1 MLEKNKKMC
10 YNNRTS
16 KRLWAFCAL
25 FPKAWELCDFRF
37 KINSGVELRKGNG
50 GFQVKKFSYIATD
63 AGGKSFRGQEM
74 AEDFKDLQTKLRER
88 NLYVTSYRD
97 LGMNSIEVKYK
108 FKTKEVSFIA
118 RQLASMTSAG
128 LSLVR
133 ALFILQDQQENKRAK
148 AVLLEIYEEVQKGT
162 SFSDVLKMKPG
173 VFPEMFV
180 SLVAAGEASGTLDQ
194 MLTRLSD
201 HFANAN
207 KTANKAKSA
216 MVYPMVLLVLLL
228 AVIILL
234 FTKVLPMFS
243 DLGNPEDY
251 SVLTKALL
259 AFSDSLINQ
268 WYVYIIVIVG
278 IVVLFFILLRTPATR
293 LKMDELLLKL
303 PKVGKL
309 VSTMYTGRFARNMAD
324 LYGAGL
330 QMGECFEKSI
340 AAVNNTYVQKRF
352 EEVVSD
358 IKLGE
363 SMSKSIEKTGI
374 FEGMFTSI
382 IYVGEESGT
391 LDTILNKAADYYD
404 EEADAAVTKLVS
416 LMEPL
421 MIIIMGIAIGLFL
434 AGMFPLLYGGMLS
447 AGKT

>member
-1 MLEKNKKMC
+1 M
-10 YNNRTS
+10 
-16 KRLWAFCAL
+16 FCAL
-25 FPKAWELCDFRF
+25 FHAGITAAAIK
-37 KINSGVELRKGNG
+37 NSGAKLRTGNG

-63 AGGKSFRGQEM
+63 AGGKTFRGQEM
-74 AEDFKDLQTKLRER
+74 AEDFKDLQSKLRER

-97 LGMNSIEVKYK
+97 LGMNNIEVKYK

-133 ALFILQDQQENKRAK
+133 ALFILQDQQENKKAK

-162 SFSDVLKMKPG
+162 SFADVLKTKPG

-180 SLVAAGEASGTLDQ
+180 SLVAAGEASGTLDM

-216 MVYPMVLLVLLL
+216 MVYPLVLLVLLL

-234 FTKVLPMFS
+234 FTAVLPMFA

-259 AFSDSLINQ
+259 AFSDSLINY
-268 WYVYIIVIVG
+268 WYIYIIAIVG
-278 IVVLFFILLRTPATR
+278 IVVLVFILLRTPATR
-293 LKMDELLLKL
+293 LKMDELLLKI

-309 VSTMYTGRFARNMAD
+309 VATMYTGRFARNMAD

-330 QMGECFEKSI
+330 QMVECIEKSI
-340 AAVNNTYVQKRF
+340 AAVNNSYVQKRF
-352 EEVVSD
+352 EEVVDD

-363 SMSKSIEKTGI
+363 SMSKAIEKTGI

-391 LDTILNKAADYYD
+391 LDTILTKAADYYD

-447 AGKT
+447 AGNQ